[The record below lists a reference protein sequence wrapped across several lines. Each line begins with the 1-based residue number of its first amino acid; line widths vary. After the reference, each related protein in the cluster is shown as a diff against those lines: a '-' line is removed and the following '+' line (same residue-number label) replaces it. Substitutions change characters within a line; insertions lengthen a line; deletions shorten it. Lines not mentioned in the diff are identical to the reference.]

1 MKGLE
6 RICEGRKELNPHKK
20 SCSQQRKLELSPCCQ
35 VKGPNDLY
43 SSSTPVVPMP
53 SKRVLH
59 LRRLRV
65 TLSLL
70 LFCIGKSAKGF
81 FWLPSLSSLSSS
93 SHSRLSPKMTDTNKQ
108 TTKSS
113 SSLSST
119 TKSSESLLS
128 DIHDAIELVTQPHDT
143 IQQQLKHKFGLTL
156 RQIVNWED
164 NNNDAL
170 VDGLGDKKIL
180 VANDHKKL
188 ALPLHFCLSLNGTPV
203 EDEGDDDR
211 VTSSSSS
218 SSSFQGLVTFYMAY
232 STWEGRMLYVDH
244 LSIINPNTSEYSK
257 SDSIADIELLVL
269 QSLARIAIHLN
280 CARLMW
286 RVGGIF
292 SFKMYGWCLCFWI
305 LQMKTHMY
313 DCFPFQI
320 KLYFLL
326 ALIRQRRNFLLLRP
340 CWIRYITSQKL

>member
-1 MKGLE
+1 
-6 RICEGRKELNPHKK
+6 
-20 SCSQQRKLELSPCCQ
+20 
-35 VKGPNDLY
+35 
-43 SSSTPVVPMP
+43 
-53 SKRVLH
+53 
-59 LRRLRV
+59 
-65 TLSLL
+65 
-70 LFCIGKSAKGF
+70 
-81 FWLPSLSSLSSS
+81 
-93 SHSRLSPKMTDTNKQ
+93 MTDTNKQ

-164 NNNDAL
+164 NDVAL

-180 VANDHKKL
+180 VENDHKKL
-188 ALPLHFCLSLNGTPV
+188 ALPLHFCLSLNGVPV
-203 EDEGDDDR
+203 EEDDDNR
-211 VTSSSSS
+211 VTLSSSSP
-218 SSSFQGLVTFYMAY
+218 FHGLVTFYMAY

-244 LSIINPNTSEYSK
+244 LSIINPNTSEDNK
-257 SDSIADIELLVL
+257 RDRIADIELLVL

-292 SFKMYGWCLCFWI
+292 SFKMYGCF
-305 LQMKTHMY
+305 
-313 DCFPFQI
+313 
-320 KLYFLL
+320 
-326 ALIRQRRNFLLLRP
+326 
-340 CWIRYITSQKL
+340 